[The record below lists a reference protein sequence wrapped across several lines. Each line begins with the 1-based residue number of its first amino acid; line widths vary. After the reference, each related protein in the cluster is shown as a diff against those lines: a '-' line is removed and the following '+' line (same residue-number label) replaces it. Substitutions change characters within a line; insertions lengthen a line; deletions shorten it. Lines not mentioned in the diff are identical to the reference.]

1 MVTNELSSLEREMD
15 EIRDRLAG
23 NIDQLVY
30 RANPKTI
37 VNREIDQ
44 VKSFFVDPVSGQ
56 TRTDNIVKV
65 VGGVAGFV
73 ALIVLIRKTVS

>member
-1 MVTNELSSLEREMD
+1 MTNELSSLEREMD

-44 VKSFFVDPVSGQ
+44 VKAFFVDPDSGE
-56 TRTDNIVKV
+56 TRTDNIVKI

-73 ALIVLIRKTVS
+73 ALIVLIRKTVA

>member
-1 MVTNELSSLEREMD
+1 MD